1 TTFVIVVVV
10 VVVSPFSPFFLL
22 QRADGRITR
31 IEEYLDIE
39 SMSSPSGIL
48 GSNDSLTHMTQDQ
61 DDHHDSSSS
70 SSEDDEDVI
79 RPKHSASR
87 RDPQSKT
94 SSADINSARFPTRER
109 EKEKRRRGTRNFYTH
124 ASQLE
129 THSPAA
135 AQSASSSTMPP
146 SRMSI
151 TSSNT
156 RTVGLRHCH
165 GYGAA
170 PPAVE
175 TSRPSELNGSRKG
188 YIHLRAQTRPAPTA
202 HRAPDSDHNND
213 YQTAPLLASVNDH
226 QEEPSRAPITRS
238 AARSLCIEVTPI
250 NLSNDDDPS
259 PFSKA
264 KRGNNS
270 RETGKSSPKR
280 SCSNED
286 DGSPTKPAWWTSQKR
301 NNGRFS
307 S

>member
-1 TTFVIVVVV
+1 
-10 VVVSPFSPFFLL
+10 
-22 QRADGRITR
+22 
-31 IEEYLDIE
+31 
-39 SMSSPSGIL
+39 
-48 GSNDSLTHMTQDQ
+48 MTQDQ

-94 SSADINSARFPTRER
+94 EIPDKGKGKGE
-109 EKEKRRRGTRNFYTH
+109 EKE
-124 ASQLE
+124 S
-129 THSPAA
+129 
-135 AQSASSSTMPP
+135 
-146 SRMSI
+146 
-151 TSSNT
+151 
-156 RTVGLRHCH
+156 
-165 GYGAA
+165 
-170 PPAVE
+170 
-175 TSRPSELNGSRKG
+175 
-188 YIHLRAQTRPAPTA
+188 PAPTA